1 MKGFKWIVVMAF
13 ALSLAL
19 AVAGYADELAAR
31 VTSEEEIPVWSRSDA
46 KPETTASIGPLARVT
61 SEEEIPVWNR
71 EEVPSWHPGWM
82 SQIGR

>member
-1 MKGFKWIVVMAF
+1 MKRVKRIVAMAF

-19 AVAGYADELAAR
+19 AVTGYADELLAR

-46 KPETTASIGPLARVT
+46 KPETMASIGPLARVT
-61 SEEEIPVWNR
+61 GEEEIPVWNR
-71 EEVPSWHPGWM
+71 KEVPRWHPGWV